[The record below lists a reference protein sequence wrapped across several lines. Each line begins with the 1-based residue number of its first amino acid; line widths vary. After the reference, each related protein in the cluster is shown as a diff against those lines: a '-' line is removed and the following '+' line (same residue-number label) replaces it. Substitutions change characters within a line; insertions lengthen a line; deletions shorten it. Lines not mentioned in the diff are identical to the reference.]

1 MDDIWILV
9 LLSVAMFVG
18 CYVAGSIPLALTLS
32 EVLFLH
38 HPAITVIWERASLY
52 HVYACVCVCAS
63 LVVQNQPIARKN
75 DDIMT
80 SNYFLYTSKI

>member
-32 EVLFLH
+32 EVLFAPSRFNHDLGEGVT
-38 HPAITVIWERASLY
+38 ISC
-52 HVYACVCVCAS
+52 VYACMCVCAS
-63 LVVQNQPIARKN
+63 LVVQNQPIAIKN

-80 SNYFLYTSKI
+80 NYFLYTSRI

>member
-38 HPAITVIWERASLY
+38 HPTITVIWERASLY
-52 HVYACVCVCAS
+52 HMCRHVSACV
-63 LVVQNQPIARKN
+63 LVWLYKTNQ
-75 DDIMT
+75 
-80 SNYFLYTSKI
+80 LQ